1 MKRSKAEIERDI
13 DHNREVINGL
23 IRLREQYDGFI
34 RHYLNKLNEAKRELY
49 CIEGKRYANG
59 QRMYSDDGTMLN
71 KRGTRSIFDDVD
83 E

>member
-1 MKRSKAEIERDI
+1 MKRSKSDIERDI
-13 DHNREVINGL
+13 EHNRKVIAGL
-23 IRLREQYDGFI
+23 RNLRIMYDTFIIRYM
-34 RHYLNKLNEAKRELY
+34 NKLNEAKRELY
-49 CIEGKRYANG
+49 RIEGKRYSNG